1 MHSYNGLFHHYY
13 YYYYYLVAAFAPDQF
28 HRLVCVPSSSG
39 LLNFCAVALALCDL
53 GYRPV
58 GVRLDS
64 GDLCSLS
71 VDVRQV
77 FRRCSEQ

>member
-1 MHSYNGLFHHYY
+1 MVQCLFQPAGGGHPA
-13 YYYYYLVAAFAPDQF
+13 VPNAPPLTPA
-28 HRLVCVPSSSG
+28 RLCGCSSG
-39 LLNFCAVALALCDL
+39 LLNFCAVALALCEL

-64 GDLCSLS
+64 GDLCRLSL
-71 VDVRQV
+71 DVRQV